1 MLMFVHAHALR
12 HPSVF
17 VTFAATSS
25 PVTIS
30 ACRAVGHLQDF
41 ACGDRATMNAG
52 AMEGWPFPSD
62 FRDPSE
68 AWDLQNK
75 LMFFALYTGF
85 WSCVVLAVF
94 LYTWLRAAAAAADE
108 SVRQWSSKAADSA
121 SALIVP
127 VITTAIAS
135 LM

>member
-1 MLMFVHAHALR
+1 
-12 HPSVF
+12 
-17 VTFAATSS
+17 
-25 PVTIS
+25 
-30 ACRAVGHLQDF
+30 
-41 ACGDRATMNAG
+41 MNAG